1 MYGVR
6 ARGADG
12 SAHGVLLF
20 NSNGMDVVPAADRL
34 TYRAVG
40 GVLDLFF
47 LLGPTPLDVMDQ
59 LTRLVGRPALPAYW
73 ALGLMNSKRAP
84 ARRRSDLPP
93 GPLLWGICA
102 GKAGSATVCRCP
114 AVRCAV
120 GGMGGCAERPAGPAR
135 VLHVPR
141 QTSRVSLANMRASSP
156 EPRSWEGV
164 FATLQRR
171 RRPWRGSPAPCAGTA
186 TRALRN
192 TAPSWTG
199 TGRPAS
205 RWGRS

>member
-93 GPLLWGICA
+93 GPLLCRESGFCHRVPLS
-102 GKAGSATVCRCP
+102 GSALR
-114 AVRCAV
+114 
-120 GGMGGCAERPAGPAR
+120 GGRHGRLRGAAR
-135 VLHVPR
+135 
-141 QTSRVSLANMRASSP
+141 
-156 EPRSWEGV
+156 G
-164 FATLQRR
+164 
-171 RRPWRGSPAPCAGTA
+171 PCA
-186 TRALRN
+186 RAARA
-192 TAPSWTG
+192 APNVPG
-199 TGRPAS
+199 VARKHAS
-205 RWGRS
+205 FLA